1 MMTFNQVLIFYSV
14 ALFLAA
20 ITWGMIIGQLLVQ
33 RPQSQRRGTW
43 RTVVYSDVD
52 VTKAVSFICQRE
64 DVGERFLSE
73 TRVNGDRFGTFYF
86 ARQIA

>member
-1 MMTFNQVLIFYSV
+1 MTFDQLFIGYSV

-20 ITWGMIIGQLLVQ
+20 IAWGAIIGQLLAQ
-33 RPQSQRRGTW
+33 RQQSQRGGTW

-52 VTKAVSFICQRE
+52 VTKAVSFICQKE

-73 TRVNGDRFGTFYF
+73 TRVDGDRFGTFYF